1 MWPWPKRKVEARLSF
16 TLYKVVMGA
25 VGAEG
30 AVSVEDV
37 GAEECSHNPI
47 QSFTNMNLIAVS
59 RLGDPQAAQ
68 SEWLYVKKPFCSSP
82 FYLSATSL
90 LPGLVS
96 PPTTHSSEP
105 TLTGQWKRHSQISMQ
120 AVKQGK
126 KESSAHTHTAYYNR
140 MFPGS

>member
-59 RLGDPQAAQ
+59 RLG
-68 SEWLYVKKPFCSSP
+68 EK
-82 FYLSATSL
+82 
-90 LPGLVS
+90 
-96 PPTTHSSEP
+96 E
-105 TLTGQWKRHSQISMQ
+105 KRLKDERFLQYPKFEM
-120 AVKQGK
+120 AGPKL
-126 KESSAHTHTAYYNR
+126 
-140 MFPGS
+140 